1 MKEQGQ
7 TRKNKLKTHQQKYE
21 FFDDGDGDKNFPDDI
36 SIKQESNFPN
46 DVSIKQE
53 NDDEIHDRETI
64 HYASPKRVSDNK
76 IDEKIYKGPKLETAI
91 EIEKQAITDK
101 EKFIKTEPDANK
113 VDLETSKETEIKKI
127 EDAFDEV
134 KREETLKDIENFFI
148 DNNDILNHHEI
159 SKSNQKFIMDL
170 IDRTNFIAD
179 TKKEAAKMEIADLNV
194 MQEMEKKEQDSIDS
208 DKKKEEERDAN
219 SLMKTV
225 EIKNEFSEEVEKL
238 RKQVRKIYRE

>member
-1 MKEQGQ
+1 M
-7 TRKNKLKTHQQKYE
+7 
-21 FFDDGDGDKNFPDDI
+21 
-36 SIKQESNFPN
+36 KQES
-46 DVSIKQE
+46 
-53 NDDEIHDRETI
+53 DDQIDDRETI
-64 HYASPKRVSDNK
+64 HYASPKRVSDNE

-91 EIEKQAITDK
+91 EIEKQAITDE

-127 EDAFDEV
+127 EDVFDEV

-148 DNNDILNHHEI
+148 DDNDIFNHHEI

-179 TKKEAAKMEIADLNV
+179 TKKFIEDTEAAKMEIADLTV

-208 DKKKEEERDAN
+208 DKNKRRQE
-219 SLMKTV
+219 MKIV
-225 EIKNEFSEEVEKL
+225 
-238 RKQVRKIYRE
+238 